1 MASKLSI
8 FATVIAVVAFLALIA
23 LYVIHYVSPNCNAC
37 KTDTEVTCATVC
49 KDGLPGKDGT
59 CTCKDGLP
67 GTDGKPGKDGA
78 PGKDGIYVPV
88 MNKVLTFKQLDDVPT
103 NEGRYIFSRVGDI
116 VTLQYYNIFCPIPA
130 KDSTTPGIPGEYSPL
145 RTIVIENKGGAL
157 DGRNSQI
164 GFEYAIMIDATL
176 NRVVMAPLIDVGGM
190 VRIIQGTITYIA
202 QPLPTV
208 PVY

>member
-1 MASKLSI
+1 M
-8 FATVIAVVAFLALIA
+8 IAVVAFLALIA

-37 KTDTEVTCATVC
+37 KTDTGVTCATVC
-49 KDGLPGKDGT
+49 T
-59 CTCKDGLP
+59 E
-67 GTDGKPGKDGA
+67 GKPGKDGA
-78 PGKDGIYVPV
+78 PGKDGTYVPV
-88 MNKVLTFKQLDDVPT
+88 MNKVLTFQQLDDVPT

-130 KDSTTPGIPGEYSPL
+130 KDSTTPGIPGEYSPF

-164 GFEYAIMIDATL
+164 GFEYAITIDATL
-176 NRVVMAPLIDVGGM
+176 NRVVMTPVIDVGGM

-202 QPLPTV
+202 KPLIAV
-208 PVY
+208 PV